1 MRRLKSNLCFV
12 PPLSVFLLFR
22 HSICHQCPLYNP
34 FPSARQIKGFA
45 TPADVDAWLLANP
58 YTTTGALHF
67 AFTPSGALGYGIQTN
82 ATVKSQRGQF
92 EDATFDYQVPLQAA
106 AEREIARY
114 IAQDWTLTWTP
125 SYAEF
130 AHPAISAFSAV
141 GSAGATF
148 LFAAAMFSFVTQA
161 SNLVTEREL
170 KLRQAMSTM
179 GLMDSVF
186 WLTWFLWEFLLAIIS
201 CILLV
206 CFGMMFQFDF
216 FLHNAFLVLFLM
228 FFLFWLSMTSLAFF
242 VSTFLRKASTAN
254 TVGFFIFIIGFVLQL
269 IVLFGVPYSKEY
281 SNGLR
286 IIFNLFPPDLL
297 AIGLKYL
304 GDATATPEDPGI
316 KLSTIGQCSPR
327 SPDCVM
333 TMAGIYVWLL
343 VLTIVYFILAVYLD
357 NVLPDVNGIRKPCF
371 FFLYPSFWTGRASGG
386 EHGGLFSCFGRKVPE
401 LDPNDRADDADVIEE
416 EEKVKAAAAAAGGGE
431 AANVSVS
438 VRGLVKTFPGRTEM
452 KRCCVIK
459 KSPAFH
465 AVKGSWFG
473 VEKDKLFC
481 LLGPNGAGKSTTI
494 HCLTGIIPTTAGDAL
509 VLGSSIRDPGRMARI
524 RGSMGV
530 CPQLDILWNLPP
542 PLFPPQPPS
551 SPPASPQ
558 LLSLGPPSATQAA
571 WRAYGASWACARS
584 LTSSLVLG
592 SSIRDPGS
600 MARIRGIMG
609 VCPQFDILWDRLSGA
624 EHLYLFARI
633 KGLPPAHTHKEV
645 ATLLEE
651 VRLTEAQK
659 MRTRAY
665 SGGMKRRLSVAVA
678 LIGDPKVVYLDEP
691 TTGMDPVSRRHVWD
705 IVERAKK
712 GPAIVLTAH
721 SMEEADILG
730 DRIAIMALLPSPPP
744 IHTPQAWT
752 LCPVATCMD
761 PVSRRH
767 VWDIV
772 ERAKKGRAIVLT
784 THSMEEADIL
794 GDRIAIMARG
804 RLRCIGTSIHLK
816 NRFGAGFLVTVGIGA
831 KGGTPSAVDLQ
842 ADNAAKAAVAE
853 KASAVKAYFK
863 EVSGARRAGTR
874 KLDVEASDESKG
886 YVKFLVPRDR
896 EPQLTAFFKELN
908 DSSKELGITDTQL
921 SLSTLEEVF
930 LNIARQA
937 ELETA
942 QAEGRFE
949 NIVLTNGLSVQVP
962 VGAELVSLPAT
973 EEFPQGSLID
983 VSWQQDDTGT
993 LRISKFSEQRETTA
1007 EAAADAVPARWGKS
1021 GAEKSFWA
1029 RMCGCCS

>member
-1 MRRLKSNLCFV
+1 MIKNALVAWRNKTATFLQLFASFFFIFLIFAVNEALKAAIKDKTEYKNIYTPVPKVIPGIRSCESAFYIKPPCYDFV
-12 PPLSVFLLFR
+12 WSGNNSAVVS
-22 HSICHQCPLYNP
+22 SIVKNITLNNP
-34 FPSARQIKGFA
+34 GRPINFDTQIKGFA

-92 EDATFDYQVPLQAA
+92 EDATFDFQVPLQAA

-509 VLGSSIRDPGRMARI
+509 VLGSSIRDPG
-524 RGSMGV
+524 
-530 CPQLDILWNLPP
+530 
-542 PLFPPQPPS
+542 
-551 SPPASPQ
+551 
-558 LLSLGPPSATQAA
+558 
-571 WRAYGASWACARS
+571 
-584 LTSSLVLG
+584 
-592 SSIRDPGS
+592 S

-712 GPAIVLTAH
+712 G
-721 SMEEADILG
+721 
-730 DRIAIMALLPSPPP
+730 
-744 IHTPQAWT
+744 
-752 LCPVATCMD
+752 
-761 PVSRRH
+761 
-767 VWDIV
+767 
-772 ERAKKGRAIVLT
+772 RAIVLT

-863 EVSGARRAGTR
+863 E

-983 VSWQQDDTGT
+983 VSWQQDDTGA

-1007 EAAADAVPARWGKS
+1007 EAAVDAVPAR
-1021 GAEKSFWA
+1021 EV
-1029 RMCGCCS
+1029 

>member
-1 MRRLKSNLCFV
+1 MGHSEKDGEADHSTTRLRGYALWNLQFKALMIKNALVAWRNKTATFLQLFASFFFIFLIFAVNEALKAAIKNKTEFRNIYTPVPTAVPGIRSCENAFYIKPPCYDFV
-12 PPLSVFLLFR
+12 WSGNNSAVVT
-22 HSICHQCPLYNP
+22 SIVKNITLNNP
-34 FPSARQIKGFA
+34 GRPINFDTQVKGFA

-92 EDATFDYQVPLQAA
+92 EDATFDYQVPLQVA

-114 IAQDWTLTWTP
+114 IAKDWTLTWTP

-186 WLTWFLWEFLLAIIS
+186 WLTWFLWEVLLAIIS
-201 CILLV
+201 CIFLV

-286 IIFNLFPPDLL
+286 IIFNLFPPNLL

-343 VLTIVYFILAVYLD
+343 VLTIVYFILAVYSD

-371 FFLYPSFWTGRASGG
+371 FFLYPSFWTGRASAGSEDGG
-386 EHGGLFSCFGRKVPE
+386 IFSCFGKKVPE

-416 EEKVKAAAAAAGGGE
+416 EEKVKAAAAAGGGSGE
-431 AANVSVS
+431 GAANVSVS

-509 VLGSSIRDPGRMARI
+509 VLGSSIRDPG
-524 RGSMGV
+524 
-530 CPQLDILWNLPP
+530 
-542 PLFPPQPPS
+542 
-551 SPPASPQ
+551 
-558 LLSLGPPSATQAA
+558 
-571 WRAYGASWACARS
+571 
-584 LTSSLVLG
+584 
-592 SSIRDPGS
+592 S

-633 KGLPPAHTHKEV
+633 KGLAPAHTSKEV
-645 ATLLEE
+645 ASLLEE
-651 VRLTEAQK
+651 VRLTDAQK

-678 LIGDPKVVYLDEP
+678 LIGDPEVVYLDEP
-691 TTGMDPVSRRHVWD
+691 TTG
-705 IVERAKK
+705 
-712 GPAIVLTAH
+712 
-721 SMEEADILG
+721 
-730 DRIAIMALLPSPPP
+730 
-744 IHTPQAWT
+744 
-752 LCPVATCMD
+752 MD

-831 KGGTPSAVDLQ
+831 KGGTASAVDLQ
-842 ADNAAKAAVAE
+842 ADSAAKAAVAE
-853 KASAVKAYFK
+853 KAAAVKAYFK
-863 EVSGARRAGTR
+863 E

-896 EPQLTAFFKELN
+896 EPQLTAFFKELS
-908 DSSKELGITDTQL
+908 DCSKELGITDTQL

-949 NIVLTNGLSVQVP
+949 NIVLSNGLSVQVP
-962 VGAELVSLPAT
+962 VGAELVSLPPT
-973 EEFPQGSLID
+973 EKFPQGSLID
-983 VSWQQDDTGT
+983 VSWQQDDSGT
-993 LRISKFSEQRETTA
+993 LRISKFSEQREMTG
-1007 EAAADAVPARWGKS
+1007 EAAADAVPAQWGKS
-1021 GAEKSFWA
+1021 GVKKSFWA
-1029 RMCGCCS
+1029 RMSGCCG